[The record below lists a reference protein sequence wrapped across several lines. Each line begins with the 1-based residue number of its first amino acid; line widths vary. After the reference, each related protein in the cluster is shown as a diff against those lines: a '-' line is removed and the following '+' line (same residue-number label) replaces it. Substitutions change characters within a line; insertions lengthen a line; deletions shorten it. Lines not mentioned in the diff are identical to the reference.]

1 MHESLPQHESVPYT
15 ASKWGM
21 QMFTKTV
28 ALDVAE
34 SGIRVNGVAP
44 GTIDTDVNKEVLNDE
59 FKKNRKS
66 RIYLWIGSE
75 NQMKS
80 QSLHCFDFI

>member
-1 MHESLPQHESVPYT
+1 
-15 ASKWGM
+15 
-21 QMFTKTV
+21 MFTKTV
-28 ALDVAE
+28 VLDVAK
-34 SGIRVNGVAP
+34 SGIRVNGFAP
-44 GTIDTDVNKEVLNDE
+44 STIDTDVNKKHLMINT
-59 FKKNRKS
+59 KKNKKS